1 MSSLI
6 FRITY
11 NAVLT
16 PKAASSNMTNS
27 RLLKTWVLVNR
38 FLLLIC
44 KRYVGYHKSFC
55 ELDFTLGTLVG
66 ELSCAEVLVTME
78 DLLHSF
84 LSQGALSS
92 ISSSIELLRSI
103 DMRGTTREVGK
114 VLVTLGSWDLGG
126 GLVAGDHGD
135 GGQVAESVLK
145 AGLVAYFAHTARGS
159 VKTSPQLAIWYRELQ
174 LYRSH
179 PENL

>member
-44 KRYVGYHKSFC
+44 KRYVGYHKSFFSKI
-55 ELDFTLGTLVG
+55 LIKRWKKITVVFIRL
-66 ELSCAEVLVTME
+66 
-78 DLLHSF
+78 
-84 LSQGALSS
+84 
-92 ISSSIELLRSI
+92 
-103 DMRGTTREVGK
+103 
-114 VLVTLGSWDLGG
+114 
-126 GLVAGDHGD
+126 
-135 GGQVAESVLK
+135 
-145 AGLVAYFAHTARGS
+145 
-159 VKTSPQLAIWYRELQ
+159 
-174 LYRSH
+174 
-179 PENL
+179 

>member
-145 AGLVAYFAHTARGS
+145 AGLVAYFDKISIFRQNPFLQ
-159 VKTSPQLAIWYRELQ
+159 TSLRCVWE
-174 LYRSH
+174 
-179 PENL
+179 E